1 MTSGPFG
8 LSCSFISFIVF
19 SSLVILR
26 YSTYQSTSSQGAKMG
41 PTFMLN
47 IAPYI
52 SFMVDLPSS
61 LSASSSLSPISPSER
76 FLFCDT
82 WLMGVGCGATGLS
95 SSTDLG
101 SGHVDLGCLST
112 GVIGLT
118 GSMALCGLT
127 SASVR
132 YLENQSSLH
141 C

>member
-1 MTSGPFG
+1 MTSGPSG
-8 LSCSFISFIVF
+8 LSCSFISFTVF
-19 SSLVILR
+19 SSLVIMR
-26 YSTYQSTSSQGAKMG
+26 YITRQSSSSQGLKMG

-61 LSASSSLSPISPSER
+61 LSASSSLPISPSER
-76 FLFCDT
+76 FLFCGT
-82 WLMGVGCGATGLS
+82 WVMGLGYGATGLS

-101 SGHVDLGCLST
+101 SGHVDLGYLST

-118 GSMALCGLT
+118 GSMALYGLI

-132 YLENQSSLH
+132 YLENQSSLY